1 MRPRPALL
9 ALAVIT
15 LGPGAACTPLPERD
29 AGSIESAR
37 AAGYRALVPAE
48 EITGSVPPAAITPRT
63 AQELDARSRALR
75 ARAEALKRD
84 GIDAETRARM
94 EAGISE

>member
-1 MRPRPALL
+1 MRRPSALFAL
-9 ALAVIT
+9 ALIA

-29 AGSIESAR
+29 AASLETAR

-63 AQELDARSRALR
+63 AQELDARTRALR
-75 ARAEALKRD
+75 ARADALKRD
-84 GIDAETRARM
+84 GIDAETKERM
-94 EAGISE
+94 QAGITE